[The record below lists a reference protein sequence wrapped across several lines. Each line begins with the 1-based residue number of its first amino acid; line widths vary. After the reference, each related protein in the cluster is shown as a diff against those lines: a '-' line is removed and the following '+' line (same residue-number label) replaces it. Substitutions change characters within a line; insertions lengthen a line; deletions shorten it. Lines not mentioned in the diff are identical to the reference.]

1 MMRYLLDTNHVSA
14 ALKRNRLLLDRLNA
28 ATDADFGIAIPAI
41 GELWFM
47 VYNSARI
54 AENSN
59 DLREALQDYRRW
71 PFNSSAAMEF
81 GKIKAELRRL
91 GRPIQDVDVQIAA
104 IARTKKLTVLSDDA
118 GFRFIAGLST
128 ENWLR

>member
-1 MMRYLLDTNHVSA
+1 MTRYLLDTNHVSA
-14 ALKRNRLLLDRLNA
+14 ALKRNRPLLDRMNA
-28 ATDADFGIAIPAI
+28 ATDADF
-41 GELWFM
+41 
-47 VYNSARI
+47 
-54 AENSN
+54 
-59 DLREALQDYRRW
+59 DLREALHDYRRW

-104 IARTKKLTVLSDDA
+104 IARTKKLIVLSDDA
-118 GFRFIAGLST
+118 GFRFIPGLST